1 MEGQQKQHQQNKLS
15 IKTNQNSRK
24 EEVKVTTAGGSPL
37 KNKRRAHSVELDKE
51 SSSSGH
57 VGESYDEEDY
67 GDYDSEADDTI

>member
-1 MEGQQKQHQQNKLS
+1 MESAGKQKQNNRPA
-15 IKTNQNSRK
+15 IGANQNRK
-24 EEVKVTTAGGSPL
+24 EEVKVAGGSPV
-37 KNKRRAHSVELDKE
+37 KKRRAHSVELDKE